1 MTDGAAEARGLFHGC
16 PRLPHREL
24 GFAQNRGMSPL
35 TPKTI
40 TRLDPAVPL
49 LWRDGETLQIGIEGT
64 LRIAASEPWVERLIA
79 RMAAGFRRGG
89 FDVVAHAAGAPRAEA
104 RMLLAR
110 LEPLLVDDSPAPAA
124 AWVES
129 IDVADARCEFRM
141 REALL
146 DEGIAVGER
155 ENPRDIGIV
164 LVEGAAAALHFAR
177 YLRDDT
183 SHLPVALER
192 GRITVGPLVVPG
204 ESACLTCRDE
214 HERERDDAWPR
225 MHAQLIG
232 RGAGPISAARI
243 TEAATLVARLLAE
256 SAAPGSFVEV
266 SGEGRRDWR
275 SVTFHEECRC
285 REQSFPSLPGTATGR
300 VPRVPLSATTTA
312 REYARPA

>member
-1 MTDGAAEARGLFHGC
+1 
-16 PRLPHREL
+16 
-24 GFAQNRGMSPL
+24 MSPL

-64 LRIAASEPWVERLIA
+64 LRIAASEPWVERLIG
-79 RMAAGFRRGG
+79 RMAAGFRRAA

-104 RMLLAR
+104 RMLLSR
-110 LEPLLVDDSPAPAA
+110 LEPLLVDDAPAPRA

-129 IDVADARCEFRM
+129 IDVADARCEYRM

-146 DEGIAVGER
+146 DEGIAVGAR
-155 ENPRDIGIV
+155 ENPGDVGIV

-192 GRITVGPLVVPG
+192 GRTTVGPLVVPG

-214 HERERDDAWPR
+214 HERERDEAWPR

-232 RGAGPISAARI
+232 RASGPVSAARI
-243 TEAATLVARLLAE
+243 AEAATLVARLLGETA
-256 SAAPGSFVEV
+256 SAGSFVEV
-266 SGEGRRDWR
+266 SGDGRREWR

-285 REQSFPSLPGTATGR
+285 REQSFPSLPGTATA
-300 VPRVPLSATTTA
+300 PAPLAPLNATTTA
-312 REYARPA
+312 TEYARPA